1 MENISL
7 HMLNSSSTHSDHLLL
22 TWKYFFYSIFL
33 VKRNFIW
40 VDSHTWE
47 GLEKKLFLI
56 YSNQLQDIK
65 GVKFF
70 SEFDIFKYSFYS
82 EHSIFSSTS
91 FFMDEKT
98 VFFFFFININ
108 QYIFSFFCINFFL
121 IILFD
126 SLFFYE
132 IFSFFFNKSYYFFFL
147 DFYLKIRTMVASK
160 LKYSLRE
167 LIQTVKFSYVVQTF
181 FIIFIFNLSNLIPE
195 FSSLSSYILYI
206 FFFTFIIILNLFTQI
221 FKVYLLASL
230 KKFKNID
237 SNWYGSLYP
246 CIMALITFFFRILSL
261 CIRLFVNMLAGHL
274 LIGMIQ
280 HFIYLSFFFWFFSNF
295 FKFLNSSSLCH
306 LF

>member
-1 MENISL
+1 MENTIL
-7 HMLNSSSTHSDHLLL
+7 YMLNSSVTHSDHLLF

-40 VDSHTWE
+40 VDSYTWDS
-47 GLEKKLFLI
+47 LEKKLFLI
-56 YSNQLQDIK
+56 YSNQLHDIK
-65 GVKFF
+65 SIKLF
-70 SEFDIFKYSFYS
+70 SEFDIFKYSYYNEYSSFYS
-82 EHSIFSSTS
+82 AS

-98 VFFFFFININ
+98 VFFFFFINVN
-108 QYIFSFFCINFFL
+108 QYIFSFFCINFIL
-121 IILFD
+121 ILLFD

-132 IFSFFFNKSYYFFFL
+132 IFSLFFNKSYYYFFL

-167 LIQTVKFSYVVQTF
+167 LIQTIKFSYVVQTF

-206 FFFTFIIILNLFTQI
+206 FFFTFTIILNLFIQI

-237 SNWYGSLYP
+237 SKWYSALYP
-246 CIMALITFFFRILSL
+246 CIMSLITFFFRILSL

-280 HFIYLSFFFWFFSNF
+280 HFIYLSFFFDFFQI
-295 FKFLNSSSLCH
+295 FLN
-306 LF
+306 F